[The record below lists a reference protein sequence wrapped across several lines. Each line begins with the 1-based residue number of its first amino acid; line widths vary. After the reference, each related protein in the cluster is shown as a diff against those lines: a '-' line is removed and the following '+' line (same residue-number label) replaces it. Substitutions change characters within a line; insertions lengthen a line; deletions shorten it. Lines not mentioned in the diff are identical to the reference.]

1 MSSTHFLVQ
10 QKIPR
15 NKLSEQ
21 ITNKIQNL
29 GENPWILK
37 LVNEVAINHI
47 LRQFYHKIQRYWS
60 IEKSMG
66 YDQWPRFLL
75 IQKDITRA
83 KLDTKWAKHTNPL
96 TYLHNRYENGG
107 KFIQDHIIDQS
118 TLAYFFLTWLINLM
132 NLWNSTRGHRN

>member
-37 LVNEVAINHI
+37 LVNEVAIHI
-47 LRQFYHKIQRYWS
+47 KTILPQDTEILKHREIHGLRS
-60 IEKSMG
+60 V
-66 YDQWPRFLL
+66 
-75 IQKDITRA
+75 
-83 KLDTKWAKHTNPL
+83 TKV
-96 TYLHNRYENGG
+96 
-107 KFIQDHIIDQS
+107 
-118 TLAYFFLTWLINLM
+118 LIN
-132 NLWNSTRGHRN
+132 SKRHYQG